1 MRGLSKGNSDDKIY
15 CTNED
20 DPYMLDEHL
29 VVKHEFR
36 QANNFYQEA
45 EILLIETLR
54 FKDFSLQTENY
65 SIKSFKDSYENTG
78 RMDAKFYQE
87 KYGAIERIF
96 RNYDAYIKYLDE
108 VVLVMEIA
116 IEQGEGA
123 ILKCKLERDL
133 L

>member
-1 MRGLSKGNSDDKIY
+1 MTTRSPPI
-15 CTNED
+15 
-20 DPYMLDEHL
+20 
-29 VVKHEFR
+29 
-36 QANNFYQEA
+36 Q
-45 EILLIETLR
+45 I
-54 FKDFSLQTENY
+54 
-65 SIKSFKDSYENTG
+65 IK
-78 RMDAKFYQE
+78 Q
-87 KYGAIERIF
+87 ERIF